1 MAGGIK
7 LSPDELKQ
15 FQPATTG
22 VRLSPAEMAEFKP
35 EPGAGESAGR
45 GVLQGASL
53 GFGDEVAAG
62 VDTLVS
68 KIPGVRAVANAIQGE
83 NHGGALPLDNPDL
96 TYQQRRDA
104 YRAKNAEAQ
113 QANPVAYGA
122 GEVGGALA
130 TSFVPGVAPARGAG
144 LAAMAGKAAL
154 VGGANALGSS
164 EADLTKG
171 EFGQAAIDTGTGA
184 AISGVTAGALGAAGK
199 ALTGG
204 AEKRATKALVQR
216 TLTNEGE
223 TGGTGGKILR
233 KVNTLAD
240 GKVEAAAQR
249 AAGVAEENVQPAP
262 LLDLYADKAN
272 RPIFARK
279 TGTAIAHAETRLGEL
294 GEENAQHYQQI
305 EKAVGSVR
313 LGDVTDQLGQKI
325 EQLRADPS
333 GGKEMVIKG
342 LAAIKQEIE
351 ENVGSA
357 GEAGGAF
364 NPDKTISWEAMRHR
378 VTNAQATAGAGLG
391 QLSPS
396 TAVKAAREASQT
408 MKQILDEHLQV
419 AADIDPGLSK
429 AVDAIRANNKQIYGI
444 ATIKEALAARAEK
457 EAGGSKNLTS
467 ILQHSAAASVG
478 AAVGLGAHSAGLG
491 LAIPV
496 AAYVAPRAANAANIA
511 LAQLVR
517 AAGNGSVT
525 AQLIQQAIEAG
536 VPRAGAIAAAG
547 LANGNPT
554 GAPAPTPIPPAP
566 PPLQPPLGM
575 PLAGR

>member
-1 MAGGIK
+1 MAGIK
-7 LSPDELKQ
+7 LSPDELRQ
-15 FQPATTG
+15 FQPAPTTG
-22 VRLSPAEMAEFKP
+22 VKLSPDELAEFKP
-35 EPGAGESAGR
+35 EPGMAESAGR
-45 GVLQGASL
+45 GALQGASL
-53 GFGDEVAAG
+53 GFGDEFAAG

-113 QANPVAYGA
+113 QANPVSYGA
-122 GEVGGALA
+122 GELGGTLA
-130 TSFVPGVAPARGAG
+130 TSLVPGVAVARGAG
-144 LAAMAGKAAL
+144 LATAAGKAAL
-154 VGGANALGSS
+154 VGGANALGAS

-171 EFGQAAIDTGTGA
+171 EFAQAAKDTATGA
-184 AISGVTAGALGAAGK
+184 AIGGVTAGALGAAGK
-199 ALTGG
+199 ALTGS
-204 AEKRATKALVQR
+204 AEKRATNALVQR

-233 KVNTLAD
+233 KVKTLAD

-249 AAGVAEENVQPAP
+249 AAGVAEENIQPAP

-279 TGTAIAHAETRLGEL
+279 TGTALAHAEKRLGEL
-294 GEENAQHYQQI
+294 GEENARHYEQI

-325 EQLRADPS
+325 EQLRADPR
-333 GGKEMVIKG
+333 GGKELVIKG
-342 LAAIKQEIE
+342 LGAIKQEIE
-351 ENVGSA
+351 DNVGSA
-357 GEAGGAF
+357 GEAGGKF
-364 NPDKTISWEAMRHR
+364 NPDKTISWSDMRHR
-378 VTNAQATAGAGLG
+378 VTNAQTTAAAGLG

-396 TAVKAAREASQT
+396 TAVKAAREASQA

-444 ATIKEALAARAEK
+444 ATVKEGLAARAEK

-491 LAIPV
+491 LAVPIV
-496 AAYVAPRAANAANIA
+496 AHVAPRVANSANIA

-517 AAGNGSVT
+517 AAANGSVT
-525 AQLIQQAIEAG
+525 AQLVQQAIESG
-536 VPRAGAIAAAG
+536 VPRATAIAAAG
-547 LANGNPT
+547 LANDSPT
-554 GAPAPTPIPPAP
+554 AAPAALPTPTVP
-566 PPLQPPLGM
+566 PPQLPLGV